1 MTYDAD
7 ARQVSYRSDK
17 ADGPTAGSET
27 VDPLEFLARVV
38 THIPDPGQ
46 VMQRYYGWYA
56 SRTRGTRRRQAEA
69 ATEAPV
75 AIVDPVDWSLGAARV
90 RWAELLRRV
99 FEVDPLACPRCQGL
113 MQIVAVITDPAVIVR
128 ILTHRARVRDSP
140 HRPGHPP
147 PRRRR
152 SGIPTAAGHPQP

>member
-1 MTYDAD
+1 
-7 ARQVSYRSDK
+7 
-17 ADGPTAGSET
+17 
-27 VDPLEFLARVV
+27 
-38 THIPDPGQ
+38 
-46 VMQRYYGWYA
+46 MQRDYGCYS
-56 SRTRGTRRRQAEA
+56 SRTRGARRRQPPD

-75 AIVDPVDWSLGAARV
+75 AIVDPVDWTLRAARV
-90 RWAELLRRV
+90 RWAELLRRI

-113 MQIVAVITDPAVIVR
+113 MQIVALITDPAVIVR

-152 SGIPTAAGHPQP
+152 APTSTAAAPPHP